1 MRFSFV
7 LSLGRFRRCMSTKLT
22 CHEFARKWL
31 RRDLTAADGM
41 NVPPSLILPAAL
53 REFYHTCG
61 GVPELTRAH
70 NQLLAPSEIEAVDG
84 HQIFFDENQ
93 CVVRWAF
100 REEDRTVDD
109 PFVYQGVTHPNG
121 YEWYS
126 EDMIF
131 TEWLQLMSLWQLVN
145 GGYAFGAYAS
155 GVPDGKTLVEAQFP
169 RAGGH
174 PDGSTRFYG
183 IPGQLICLSG
193 PDGIPSVH
201 AAGAT
206 SEDFATL
213 SSRLGFCWDY
223 SCED

>member
-1 MRFSFV
+1 
-7 LSLGRFRRCMSTKLT
+7 MSINLAF
-22 CHEFARKWL
+22 HEFARIWL

-41 NVPPSLILPAAL
+41 EVPPSLVLPAAL
-53 REFYHTCG
+53 RDFYNSCG
-61 GVPELTRAH
+61 GVTELTRAH
-70 NQLLAPSEIEAVDG
+70 NQLLAPSEIKAIDG
-84 HQIFFDENQ
+84 HHIFNDENQ

-100 REEDRTVDD
+100 READRTVDN
-109 PFVYQGVTHPNG
+109 PFVYQGVAQQNG

-126 EDMIF
+126 EDVIF
-131 TEWLQLMSLWQLVN
+131 SDWLQLMSLWQLVN

-155 GVPDGKTLVEAQFP
+155 GVPDGSDRVKASFP
-169 RAGGH
+169 RVGGH

-223 SCED
+223 SCEDG